1 MDKFKTVKEKRDL
14 YIDFS
19 EEEIAELGWKENQK
33 LSLKINDD
41 GSILVEP
48 YKTIEIDTEFWDPS
62 IYRMLVTLSLEQDK
76 TVNDVI
82 VDIITASLNKETA
95 STSNTTLICE
105 NGTI

>member
-1 MDKFKTVKEKRDL
+1 MDKYKTVKEKRDL

-19 EEEIAELGWKENQK
+19 EEEIQEMGWKDNQK
-33 LSLKINDD
+33 VSLKVHDD

-48 YKTIEIDTEFWDPS
+48 YKTIELDIDSWDPS
-62 IYRMLVTLSLEQDK
+62 VFKMLVVTSMEQDK

-82 VDIITASLNKETA
+82 VDLITKSLGLDQKTCD
-95 STSNTTLICE
+95 SQLICE